1 LSVSLLAAG
10 GFAARHQRARPHE
23 RAPQARGPAGET
35 MPVDQSLDAIR
46 EAGL

>member
-1 LSVSLLAAG
+1 LSVSLLAA
-10 GFAARHQRARPHE
+10 AAIAASLLLARRIE
-23 RAPQARGPAGET
+23 RPTQALVPAGET